1 MKLTLLE
8 RIVLNEAAPVI
19 GFVLALVLG
28 AGLYVLLADSLTAAA
43 GVLGMIVATF
53 VIPVLPLMVLMH
65 VGNNVEAGYRRRKI
79 FGF

>member
-28 AGLYVLLADSLTAAA
+28 AGLYVLLADSLTTAA
-43 GVLGMIVATF
+43 GVLGMILATF
-53 VIPVLPLMVLMH
+53 VVPVLPLMVLMH